1 MPFRLVVFDMDD
13 VLCHYDVEARLAGLA
28 SVTGRPVAAIRAAIW
43 ESDYFARADSGD
55 WDAQG
60 CLDEFSR
67 RIGAPLTRAQWVATR
82 RAAMTPF
89 ADMLA
94 LVQSL
99 KERGAAV
106 ALLSNNDLLA
116 KETLG
121 EIFPGLAELFAPH
134 AYVSA
139 ELGLAKPDPAIFRD
153 VCARLGVAPREA
165 LFTDDL
171 AENVEGAR
179 KAGLV
184 AHLFRGRAG
193 LETALAA
200 GA

>member
-1 MPFRLVVFDMDD
+1 MPFALVVFDMDD
-13 VLCHYDVEARLAGLA
+13 VLCHYDVERRLAELA
-28 SVTGRPVAAIRAAIW
+28 AVTGRPVAAIRAAIW
-43 ESDYFARADSGD
+43 ESDYFARADAGE

-82 RAAMTPF
+82 KAAMTPF
-89 ADMLA
+89 ADMLDLVRA
-94 LVQSL
+94 L
-99 KERGAAV
+99 KGRGTAV

-121 EIFPGLAELFAPH
+121 EIFPGLPELFAPH

-139 ELGLAKPDPAIFRD
+139 ELGLAKPGPAIFRE
-153 VCARLGVAPREA
+153 VCARLGVAPGRA

-171 AENVEGAR
+171 PENVEGAR
-179 KAGLV
+179 RAGL
-184 AHLFRGRAG
+184 ASHLFRGRAG
-193 LETALAA
+193 LEAALAA
-200 GA
+200 G